1 MRKLQQSWGP
11 LLVLTLSLIGA
22 GISIYLISVHYE
34 KVPLLCSTSGLIDC
48 SRVLSSIY
56 SVVPGTSVPVSIAGL
71 LWCVV
76 SAALAIAGLRVL
88 QPQIRRRI
96 QVAQFAWSLLGMLT
110 VLYLLYVEIVIL
122 HTICAWCTAL
132 HVIILVMFLTT
143 IVQLQTPED
152 ESEAGIEEA
161 LPRKAGSRS

>member
-11 LLVLTLSLIGA
+11 LLLIALSLVGA

-34 KVPLLCSTSGLIDC
+34 NVPLLCSTSGLIDC
-48 SRVLSSIY
+48 SRVLSSTY
-56 SVVPGTSVPVSIAGL
+56 SVVPGTSVPVSVPGL
-71 LWCVV
+71 LWCAA
-76 SAALAIAGLRVL
+76 SATLAIAGLRVL
-88 QPQIRRRI
+88 QPQIQRRI

-143 IVQLQTPED
+143 IVQLQTPAD
-152 ESEAGIEEA
+152 ESEAEIEDA
-161 LPRKAGSRS
+161 LPRKAGSR

>member
-11 LLVLTLSLIGA
+11 LLLLALSLVGA

-34 KVPLLCSTSGLIDC
+34 NVPLLCSTSGLIDC
-48 SRVLSSIY
+48 SRVLSSTY
-56 SVVPGTSVPVSIAGL
+56 SVVPGTSVPVSVPGL
-71 LWCVV
+71 LWCAA
-76 SAALAIAGLRVL
+76 SATLAIAGLRVL
-88 QPQIRRRI
+88 QPPIQRRI

-143 IVQLQTPED
+143 IVQLQTPAD
-152 ESEAGIEEA
+152 ESEAEIEDA
-161 LPRKAGSRS
+161 LPRKAGSR